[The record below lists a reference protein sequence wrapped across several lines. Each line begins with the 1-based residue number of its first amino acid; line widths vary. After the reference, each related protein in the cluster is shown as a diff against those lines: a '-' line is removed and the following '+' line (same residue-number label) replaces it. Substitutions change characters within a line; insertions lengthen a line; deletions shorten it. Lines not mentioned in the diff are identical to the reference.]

1 MWWSGAAQVL
11 NGDGMSSLCFKLIE
25 KCTWVRHVGS
35 VSTKK
40 LTHTFTKRWGG
51 EEEEEEEE
59 EERRTWKMN
68 TNQPVTR

>member
-40 LTHTFTKRWGG
+40 THSHFHKEVGRGERKRKKKKKKG
-51 EEEEEEEE
+51 ELG
-59 EERRTWKMN
+59 K
-68 TNQPVTR
+68 